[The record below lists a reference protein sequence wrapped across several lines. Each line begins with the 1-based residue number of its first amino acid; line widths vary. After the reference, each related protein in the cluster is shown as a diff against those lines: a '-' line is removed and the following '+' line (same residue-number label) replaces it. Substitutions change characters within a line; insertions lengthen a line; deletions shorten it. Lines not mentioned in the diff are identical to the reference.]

1 MLILPGWQGS
11 GPTHWQTAWERRW
24 GDVRVA
30 QHDWLQ
36 PRRGDW
42 CAQLEAAVRDA
53 PVPLALVAH
62 SLGCHLVAAWAAASG
77 QTARVRAALLVA
89 PPELTQEPLRT
100 RLPGWT
106 PLCRQRLPFAS
117 TVLASSNDPYAQPQ
131 WSAALAADWGSTWMC
146 LGALGHLNADSAL
159 GDWPAARQCLA
170 ALLDGEQISKESE
183 PYGE

>member
-89 PPELTQEPLRT
+89 PPDLTQEPLRT

-117 TVLASSNDPYAQPQ
+117 T
-131 WSAALAADWGSTWMC
+131 C
-146 LGALGHLNADSAL
+146 
-159 GDWPAARQCLA
+159 WPAATTPTRSRNGALRWPLIGA
-170 ALLDGEQISKESE
+170 APGCTWAR
-183 PYGE
+183 